1 MICKG
6 RHFCE
11 GCKGNWACSKNRNQE
26 LVLAVQKLMK
36 ISANVLKLG
45 YGLSSK
51 ENIEIL
57 DI

>member
-1 MICKG
+1 VKDVRVTG
-6 RHFCE
+6 L
-11 GCKGNWACSKNRNQE
+11 AVKNRNQE

-45 YGLSSK
+45 YGLSNK
-51 ENIEIL
+51 ENIEII

>member
-1 MICKG
+1 VKDVKVTG
-6 RHFCE
+6 LVV
-11 GCKGNWACSKNRNQE
+11 KNRNQE

-51 ENIEIL
+51 KNIEII